1 MTNQE
6 IKLNEARY
14 QFSEMVKWSNER
26 KITELQYAMSAFASA
41 ARSVIQY
48 TFESAKLLGVVH
60 TVYEELV
67 SDKPMIKFFKDLRD
81 VNIHTRPERVG
92 TAMNNS
98 LAAVVIV
105 RTSETTEDELV
116 EYRRRAEEHKD
127 ISNCYLSC

>member
-60 TVYEELV
+60 TVY
-67 SDKPMIKFFKDLRD
+67 
-81 VNIHTRPERVG
+81 
-92 TAMNNS
+92 
-98 LAAVVIV
+98 
-105 RTSETTEDELV
+105 DELV
-116 EYRRRAEEHKD
+116 NSSTSFCYAPGRLQFSSVVKQRMMIRRGA
-127 ISNCYLSC
+127 NGCLSLSVRRMIDQVCQKRGKW